1 MNTEKNI
8 KIGRQAAL
16 SSFLFGTLIFGL
28 YFLTSSFM
36 MLIVGYGFIAFVG
49 LINIGVL
56 ISILLTITKDKYN
69 IKRLL
74 GTCGLMLLNI
84 PIMILYCWL
93 AIILLNTLRIT
104 FTNCTQTN
112 LTEINIVGCE
122 TEHLDKLEIG
132 ESKTV
137 WVGITGDCTI
147 NINYL
152 ENGQR
157 KEENLAG
164 YVTSSMGQKMDFKIG
179 VPNEILF

>member
-1 MNTEKNI
+1 
-8 KIGRQAAL
+8 
-16 SSFLFGTLIFGL
+16 
-28 YFLTSSFM
+28 
-36 MLIVGYGFIAFVG
+36 
-49 LINIGVL
+49 
-56 ISILLTITKDKYN
+56 
-69 IKRLL
+69 
-74 GTCGLMLLNI
+74 MLLNI
-84 PIMILYCWL
+84 PIMILYCWF

-104 FTNCTQTN
+104 FTNCTQTD

-157 KEENLAG
+157 KEENVAG
-164 YVTSSMGQKMDFKIG
+164 YVTSSMGQKMNFKIG

>member
-1 MNTEKNI
+1 MNTERLI
-8 KIGRQAAL
+8 KLGRNAAL

-28 YFLTSSFM
+28 YFFTSSFM

-56 ISILLTITKDKYN
+56 SILLNAANDKIN
-69 IKRLL
+69 RKKLL

-84 PIMILYCWL
+84 PIMILYCWF
-93 AIILLNTLRIT
+93 AIILLDTMRIT

-157 KEENLAG
+157 KEENVAG
-164 YVTSSMGQKMDFKIG
+164 YVTSSMGQKMNFKIG